1 MNRNRKTVAKGKLVR
16 KLGLNLFEQPKYDKL
31 LKKKPHA
38 PGMHGPKKKRGKQTE
53 YGKQLIEK
61 QKLKFAYGVSER
73 QIRNIF
79 EKAKTMPG
87 ITGDSMLSLLE
98 RRLDNVVFRLGLAS
112 SRAQARQMVGH
123 GHFHVNGRV
132 VNIPSYS
139 VRAADVVAV
148 KERESVKK
156 LVRDQYT
163 RNSGKAKSSWMNF
176 AEDALQATVDHL
188 PRREEIPTIAN
199 EQMVVELYAK

>member
-1 MNRNRKTVAKGKLVR
+1 MNRNRKNVPKGKLVR
-16 KLGLNLFEQPKYDKL
+16 RLGINIFEQPKYDKL

-38 PGMHGPKKKRGKQTE
+38 PGMHGPKKKRTKQTE

-98 RRLDNVVFRLGLAS
+98 RRLDNVVFRLGLAG
-112 SRAQARQMVGH
+112 SRTQARQMVSH

-139 VRAADVVAV
+139 VRGGDVLTV

-156 LVRDQYT
+156 LVREQYAKH
-163 RNSGKAKSSWMNF
+163 SGKAKSTWILF
-176 AEDALQATVDHL
+176 AEDQLRATVDHL

>member
-1 MNRNRKTVAKGKLVR
+1 MNKKRKNVPKGKLVR
-16 KLGLNLFEQPKYDKL
+16 HLGINIFEQPKYDKL

-38 PGMHGPKKKRGKQTE
+38 PGMHGPKKKRTKQTE
-53 YGKQLIEK
+53 YGKQLVEK
-61 QKLKFAYGVSER
+61 QKIKFAYGVSER

-98 RRLDNVVFRLGLAS
+98 RRLDNVVFRLGLAT
-112 SRAQARQMVGH
+112 SRTQARQMVNH

-139 VRAADVVAV
+139 VRGGDVLTV

-156 LVRDQYT
+156 LVREQYAKH
-163 RNSGKAKSSWMNF
+163 SGKAKSTWIVF
-176 AEDALQATVDHL
+176 AEDQLRATVDHL

>member
-1 MNRNRKTVAKGKLVR
+1 MNRNRKNVPKGKLVR
-16 KLGLNLFEQPKYDKL
+16 RLGINIFDQPKYDKL
-31 LKKKPHA
+31 LKKKPHG
-38 PGMHGPKKKRGKQTE
+38 PGMHGPKKKRTKQTE

-61 QKLKFAYGVSER
+61 QKLKFAYGVSEK

-98 RRLDNVVFRLGLAS
+98 RRLDNVVFRLGLAG
-112 SRAQARQMVGH
+112 SRTQARQMVSH

-139 VRAADVVAV
+139 VRGGDVVSV
-148 KERESVKK
+148 KDRESIKK
-156 LVRDQYT
+156 LVRDHYAKH
-163 RNSGKAKSSWMNF
+163 SGKAKSTWIQF
-176 AEDALQATVDHL
+176 AEDALRATVDHL

>member
-1 MNRNRKTVAKGKLVR
+1 MNRNRKNVPKGKLVR
-16 KLGLNLFEQPKYDKL
+16 RLGINIFEQPKYDKL

-38 PGMHGPKKKRGKQTE
+38 PGMHGPKKKRTKQTE

-98 RRLDNVVFRLGLAS
+98 RRLDNVVFRLGLAG
-112 SRAQARQMVGH
+112 SRTQARQMVGH

-139 VRAADVVAV
+139 VRGGDVVSV
-148 KERESVKK
+148 KERESITK
-156 LVRDQYT
+156 LVREQYAKH
-163 RNSGKAKSSWMNF
+163 SGKAKSTWITF
-176 AEDALQATVDHL
+176 AEDALRATVDHL

>member
-1 MNRNRKTVAKGKLVR
+1 MNRNRKNVPKGKLVR
-16 KLGLNLFEQPKYDKL
+16 KLGINLFEQPKYDKL

-38 PGMHGPKKKRGKQTE
+38 PGMHGPKKKRTKQTE
-53 YGKQLIEK
+53 YGKQLLEK

-98 RRLDNVVFRLGLAS
+98 RRLDNVIFRLGLAS

-123 GHFHVNGRV
+123 GHFNVNGRI

-139 VRAADVVAV
+139 VRATDTVTV
-148 KERESVKK
+148 KDRESVKK
-156 LVRDQYT
+156 LVREQYT
-163 RNSGKAKSSWMNF
+163 RNSGKAKSTWIHF

>member
-1 MNRNRKTVAKGKLVR
+1 LNKNRKTVAKGKLVR

-38 PGMHGPKKKRGKQTE
+38 PGMHGPKKKRTKQTE
-53 YGKQLIEK
+53 YGKQLLEK

-98 RRLDNVVFRLGLAS
+98 RRLDNVIFRLGLAS

-123 GHFHVNGRV
+123 GHFNVNGRI

-139 VRAADVVAV
+139 VRAADVVSV
-148 KERESVKK
+148 KERETVKK
-156 LVRDQYT
+156 LVREQYT
-163 RNSGKAKSSWMNF
+163 KHSGKAKSTWINF

>member
-1 MNRNRKTVAKGKLVR
+1 LNKNRKNVAKGKLVR
-16 KLGLNLFEQPKYDKL
+16 KLGINLFEQPKYDKL

-38 PGMHGPKKKRGKQTE
+38 PGMHGPKKKRTKQTE

-139 VRAADVVAV
+139 VRGGDVVAV

-163 RNSGKAKSSWMNF
+163 KNSGKAKSSWINF
-176 AEDALQATVDHL
+176 AEDALQATVDHI

>member
-1 MNRNRKTVAKGKLVR
+1 MNRNRKNVPKGKLVR
-16 KLGLNLFEQPKYDKL
+16 HLGINIFDQPKYDKL

-38 PGMHGPKKKRGKQTE
+38 PGMHGPKKKRTKQTE
-53 YGKQLIEK
+53 YGKQLVEK
-61 QKLKFAYGVSER
+61 QKLKFAYGVSEK

-98 RRLDNVVFRLGLAS
+98 RRLDNVVFRLGLAT
-112 SRAQARQMVGH
+112 SRAQARQMVNH

-139 VRAADVVAV
+139 VRGGDVVSV

-156 LVRDQYT
+156 LVREQYA
-163 RNSGKAKSSWMNF
+163 RHSGKAKSSWMAF

>member
-1 MNRNRKTVAKGKLVR
+1 MNRNRKNVPKGKLVR
-16 KLGLNLFEQPKYDKL
+16 HLGINIFEQPKYDKL

-38 PGMHGPKKKRGKQTE
+38 PGMHGPKKKRTKQTE
-53 YGKQLIEK
+53 YGKQLVEK

-98 RRLDNVVFRLGLAS
+98 RRLDNVVFRLGLS
-112 SRAQARQMVGH
+112 TSRSQARQMVGH

-139 VRAADVVAV
+139 VKGGDVISV
-148 KERESVKK
+148 KDRESVKK
-156 LVRDQYT
+156 LVREQYAKH
-163 RNSGKAKSSWMNF
+163 SGKAKSTWVNF

>member
-1 MNRNRKTVAKGKLVR
+1 MNRNRKNVPKGKLVR
-16 KLGLNLFEQPKYDKL
+16 HLGINIFEQPKYDKL

-38 PGMHGPKKKRGKQTE
+38 PGMHGPKKRRTKQTE
-53 YGKQLIEK
+53 YGKQLTEK

-73 QIRNIF
+73 QIRNIY

-87 ITGDSMLSLLE
+87 ITGDSMMSLLE
-98 RRLDNVVFRLGLAS
+98 ARLDNVVFRLGLAS
-112 SRAQARQMVGH
+112 SRAMARQMVGH
-123 GHFHVNGRV
+123 GHFHVNGRL

-139 VRAADVVAV
+139 VRGGDVINV
-148 KERESVKK
+148 KERDSVKK
-156 LVRDQYT
+156 LVRDQLT
-163 RNSGKAKSSWMNF
+163 KNGGKAKCTWINF
-176 AEDALQATVDHL
+176 AEDSISATVDHI

>member
-1 MNRNRKTVAKGKLVR
+1 MNRNRKNVPKGKLVR
-16 KLGLNLFEQPKYDKL
+16 RLGINIFEQPKYDKL

-38 PGMHGPKKKRGKQTE
+38 PGMHGPKKKRTKQTE

-98 RRLDNVVFRLGLAS
+98 RRLDNVVFRLGLAG
-112 SRAQARQMVGH
+112 SRTQARQMVGH

-139 VRAADVVAV
+139 VRGGDVLTV

-156 LVRDQYT
+156 LVREQYAKH
-163 RNSGKAKSSWMNF
+163 SGKAKSTWILF
-176 AEDALQATVDHL
+176 AEDQLRATVDHL

>member
-1 MNRNRKTVAKGKLVR
+1 MNKNRKNMAKGKLVR
-16 KLGLNLFEQPKYDKL
+16 KLGINLFEQPKYDKL
-31 LKKKPHA
+31 LKKKPHP
-38 PGMHGPKKKRGKQTE
+38 PGMHGPKKKRTKQTE

-61 QKLKFAYGVSER
+61 QKIKFAYGVSER

-98 RRLDNVVFRLGLAS
+98 RRLDNVIFRLGLAS

-123 GHFHVNGRV
+123 GHFNVNGRI

-139 VRAADVVAV
+139 VRGGDVVSV
-148 KERESVKK
+148 KERESVKT
-156 LVRDQYT
+156 LVRAQYT
-163 RNSGKAKSSWMNF
+163 KHSGKAKSSWINF

>member
-1 MNRNRKTVAKGKLVR
+1 MNKNRKNMAKGKLVR
-16 KLGLNLFEQPKYDKL
+16 KLGINLFEQPKYDKL
-31 LKKKPHA
+31 LKKKPHP
-38 PGMHGPKKKRGKQTE
+38 PGMHGPKKKRTKQTE

-98 RRLDNVVFRLGLAS
+98 RRLDNVIFRLGLAS

-123 GHFHVNGRV
+123 GHFNVNGRI

-139 VRAADVVAV
+139 VRAADIVSV
-148 KERESVKK
+148 KERETVKK

-163 RNSGKAKSSWMNF
+163 RNSGKAKSSWINF